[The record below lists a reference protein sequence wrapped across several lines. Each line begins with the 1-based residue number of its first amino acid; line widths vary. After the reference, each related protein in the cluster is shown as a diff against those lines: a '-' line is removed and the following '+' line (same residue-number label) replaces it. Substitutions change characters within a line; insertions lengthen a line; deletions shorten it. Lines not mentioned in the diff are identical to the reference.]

1 MNPENFEGTPEY
13 YNKQNT
19 NEEKIPID
27 QEWKQVQAQTNES
40 ELNLQQVI
48 HYYQN
53 ATDEQKLEI
62 INEMKKAGYAD
73 EFILEF
79 LSATDDEFV
88 PKSRR

>member
-19 NEEKIPID
+19 NKEKIPID

-79 LSATDDEFV
+79 LSAIDDEFV
-88 PKSRR
+88 PKRRR

>member
-1 MNPENFEGTPEY
+1 MWNF
-13 YNKQNT
+13 
-19 NEEKIPID
+19 
-27 QEWKQVQAQTNES
+27 
-40 ELNLQQVI
+40 
-48 HYYQN
+48 YQN

-79 LSATDDEFV
+79 LSVTDDEFV

>member
-19 NEEKIPID
+19 NKEKTPTD
-27 QEWKQVQAQTNES
+27 QEWKQVQIQTTES

-53 ATDEQKLEI
+53 ATDEQKHEI
-62 INEMKKAGYAD
+62 INEMKKAGYDD